1 MQRPRRRLILWTL
14 LGLTIAAAAI
24 LLVCDQWL
32 ALSTTARIYADAAS
46 IPARDVGL
54 LLGTRPIMPDGR
66 NNLFF
71 THRIEAAAALFKAG
85 KVRHLIVSGDNGR
98 QEYDET
104 TAMKDA
110 LLAKGVPADAITMD
124 YAGFRTLDSVVRAKL
139 VFGQSKVTV
148 ISQAFHDKRALFI
161 ADHSGIDAIALAAPG
176 VGSAEGFLVRLRE
189 VFARAKAVADLFL
202 LGARPK
208 FAGPPEPINLNRG
221 NVSPA
226 P

>member
-1 MQRPRRRLILWTL
+1 
-14 LGLTIAAAAI
+14 
-24 LLVCDQWL
+24 
-32 ALSTTARIYADAAS
+32 
-46 IPARDVGL
+46 
-54 LLGTRPIMPDGR
+54 MPDGR

-208 FAGPPEPINLNRG
+208 FAGPPEPINLSRG